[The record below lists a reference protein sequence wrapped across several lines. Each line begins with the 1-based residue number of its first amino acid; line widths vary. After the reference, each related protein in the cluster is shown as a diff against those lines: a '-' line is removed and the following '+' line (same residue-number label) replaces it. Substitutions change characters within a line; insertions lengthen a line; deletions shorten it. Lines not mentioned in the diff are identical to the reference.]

1 MKKNTTPAVAEPAAN
16 ERAQL
21 DPNYAPP
28 MDVSVRINSMQP
40 EGATRARLSLNL
52 GGVFAVRGVKLMDGR
67 NGPFLSMPSYK
78 VGESYKDV
86 CFSFDEKFTQYMTD
100 RVVQDYEQALEQTR
114 LSSQNRSSQPGQ
126 SPMEAPSQDAG
137 QQMAGM

>member
-1 MKKNTTPAVAEPAAN
+1 MKKTNTTAAAEPAVK
-16 ERAQL
+16 ERAPL
-21 DPNYAPP
+21 DRSYIPP

-78 VGESYKDV
+78 GGESFKDV
-86 CFSFDEKFTQYMTD
+86 CFSFD
-100 RVVQDYEQALEQTR
+100 
-114 LSSQNRSSQPGQ
+114 
-126 SPMEAPSQDAG
+126 
-137 QQMAGM
+137 